1 MKSRAP
7 LTPQEL
13 VDFAYG
19 AAHIAIKAPG
29 KAVEGAPR
37 FTAAN
42 PGLDAI
48 SAGTLKLV
56 SGPPAPQS
64 LVQRAYQTV
73 LDPKPAKFFQNL
85 RQNFANKNTYWE
97 DYLSAREGNNALD
110 TAGEAA
116 LLERVQ
122 AASKVGGIQIA
133 VLEKGGLGKATN
145 QLWQALDTDASF
157 VDILKKVNGMV
168 GKYRA
173 TPDFS
178 SAQQVFNL
186 AAIAKREEGLMA
198 SGQTT
203 DTGGE
208 IKRALTD
215 AQLKEGLDAYNSTP
229 EIQEAL
235 ALYKKFNDRMVD
247 TLVTAGVIDA
257 KLAVELKGNVG
268 YVPWFRFMEDAN
280 GNISEKAV
288 KGFSKGI
295 IQLSNMRDLEGG
307 AIEDVQIGNVLD
319 NMVKLS
325 NWMVS
330 KSVGNDTAAHMVDYA
345 LRYGEARKVGASYA
359 KGIDP
364 RQTVQVMRNGVPTF
378 YEFKDPAAIAA
389 FKGYE
394 TAHGAFVDILAP
406 TANVLRKAIT
416 RNPVFAIAQLP
427 QDSLRAF
434 VSGGLKNPYAIFA
447 RVLIN
452 FIKALWNR
460 SDSAKT
466 LARYGIVGKGSG
478 LPTDAV
484 TNIRRHLGY
493 HDSKTG
499 GVWGKFIDGLEHIS
513 AASDEAVRT
522 ALYELT
528 LEEGGSQVLALRR
541 AREIINFDTQGAGS
555 TASFLRQ
562 TVPFMGVWMN
572 DINNLYKGLV
582 LGSARLT
589 EGEKNAT
596 RAAIVSRGMQL
607 AGLVVLYTWMVGD
620 DDDYK
625 KLDDDARNRSLIV
638 PGTGFRIPVPND
650 GVGFLFKVIPEEIT
664 RAVMAQGIESEDAG
678 AKMGRALWNG
688 FTNLGSFENF
698 IPGVGSPVI
707 KTGTELILNKSFYTG
722 NPIVG
727 KSKEHLPPP
736 DQYTDNTSEVAKQLG
751 AALNLSPMKIDYL
764 VRGLTAQVGGAVMG
778 MSSAL
783 FNAAEGKVTPSW
795 SGDIKDV
802 PLFGQ
807 FGYSRKDKA
816 DLEDYYEM
824 RDRVDSVARTY
835 RDMISAGKGK
845 EAVEYMTDPT
855 NQKAYALRQLQTRID
870 KDLGKFRQMEKL
882 VYNNQNLTS
891 DEMRSQLNQIEEMRT
906 KYLQSLRLPK
916 LRAFAEISQPLDA
929 SAFKILR

>member
-1 MKSRAP
+1 
-7 LTPQEL
+7 
-13 VDFAYG
+13 
-19 AAHIAIKAPG
+19 
-29 KAVEGAPR
+29 
-37 FTAAN
+37 
-42 PGLDAI
+42 
-48 SAGTLKLV
+48 
-56 SGPPAPQS
+56 
-64 LVQRAYQTV
+64 
-73 LDPKPAKFFQNL
+73 
-85 RQNFANKNTYWE
+85 
-97 DYLSAREGNNALD
+97 
-110 TAGEAA
+110 
-116 LLERVQ
+116 
-122 AASKVGGIQIA
+122 
-133 VLEKGGLGKATN
+133 
-145 QLWQALDTDASF
+145 
-157 VDILKKVNGMV
+157 MV

-186 AAIAKREEGLMA
+186 AAIAKREEGLIA

-203 DTGGE
+203 DKGGE
-208 IKRALTD
+208 IKRTLTD

-257 KLAVELKGNVG
+257 NLAAELKGNVG

-307 AIEDVQIGNVLD
+307 KIEDVQIGNVLD

-330 KSVGNDTAAHMVDYA
+330 KSVGNDTAAYMVDYA
-345 LRYGEARKVGASYA
+345 LRHGEARKVGASYA

-394 TAHGAFVDILAP
+394 TAHGAFVNMLAP

-416 RNPVFAIAQLP
+416 LNPIFSVAQLP
-427 QDSLRAF
+427 QDALRAF

-447 RVLIN
+447 RVLVN
-452 FIKALWNR
+452 FVKALFTR
-460 SDSAKT
+460 TASAET
-466 LARYGIVGKGSG
+466 LAKYGIVGKGSG
-478 LPTDAV
+478 LPTEPT
-484 TNIRRHLGY
+484 TNLRRKLGY

-499 GVWGKFIDGLEHIS
+499 GVWGKFVDGLERIS

-555 TASFLRQ
+555 AASFLRQ

-596 RAAIVSRGMQL
+596 RAAIVSRGLQL

-625 KLDDDARNRSLIV
+625 KLDDDTRNRSLIV

-727 KSKEHLPPP
+727 KSKENLPPP
-736 DQYTDNTSEVAKQLG
+736 DQYTDSTSEVAKQLG
-751 AALNLSPMKIDYL
+751 AALNLSPIKIDYL
-764 VRGLTAQVGGAVMG
+764 VRGLSAQVGGAVMG

-802 PLFGQ
+802 PLLGQ

-845 EAVEYMTDPT
+845 EAIEYITDPT

-882 VYNNQNLTS
+882 VYSNQNLTS

-929 SAFKILR
+929 SVFKILR